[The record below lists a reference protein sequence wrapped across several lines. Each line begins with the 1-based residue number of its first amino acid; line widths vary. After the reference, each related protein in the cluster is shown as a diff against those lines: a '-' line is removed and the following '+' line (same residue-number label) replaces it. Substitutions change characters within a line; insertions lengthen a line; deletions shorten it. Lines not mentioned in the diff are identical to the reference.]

1 MGIILFLLG
10 AIFGSVVMALRIYAD
25 VSGNLRIDQSD
36 PDDKPYMFLELHR
49 SYDKLISKK
58 FVLLKVRKEDF
69 ISQD

>member
-1 MGIILFLLG
+1 MGLVLFLLG
-10 AIFGSVVMALRIYAD
+10 VLFGGVVCAFRIYSD

-36 PDDKPYMFLELHR
+36 PDDRPYMFLEVHR

-58 FVLLKVRKEDF
+58 YVLLRVRKENF

>member
-1 MGIILFLLG
+1 MGLLFFLLG
-10 AIFGSVVMALRIYAD
+10 VLFGSIAMALRIYSD

-36 PDDKPYMFLELHR
+36 PDDRPYMFLELHR

-58 FVLLKVRKEDF
+58 HVLLKVRKENY